1 MYPGNERPTMHIPP
15 KRRRRAIHVHYLTQ
29 RGFSQRKIAEQL
41 KISKATVSTD
51 LQLIETHWSQIAGPA
66 ADDLLLESLQLL
78 QIRLSLAV
86 KNDDVTNNADRLTP
100 VEYLRARENQETRL
114 NALAREIRRTVQQI
128 HLRAEHRPDQP
139 GLYEE
144 EPQELSETSP
154 KSAQTDRPESTISSP
169 EQEIVP
175 DQAPEEKTPTE
186 PVQLPDPPDQDALI
200 AEAVEHFPHL
210 KGRSAEQILQFLDQI
225 TDPSAQ
231 EPPIYAEAAG

>member
-1 MYPGNERPTMHIPP
+1 MHIPP

-41 KISKATVSTD
+41 KISKATVGSD

-78 QIRLSLAV
+78 KIRLSLAI
-86 KNDDVTNNADRLTP
+86 KHDDISNNSDRLTP

-128 HLRAEHRPDQP
+128 HQRAEQRADQP
-139 GLYEE
+139 GLYDE
-144 EPQELSETSP
+144 EPQELSESKP
-154 KSAQTDRPESTISSP
+154 ESAQIDRPESTISSP

-175 DQAPEEKTPTE
+175 DRAPEEKTPTE

-210 KGRSAEQILQFLDQI
+210 KGQSAEQILQFLDQI